1 MAVNLGSSNISA
13 VKLGATDVSKIYL
26 GSDVVFGGQLE
37 SLYSYRMTTSDYLS
51 ISNYSGID
59 FSTSGE
65 YTFHSLVKFSSVA
78 GTQVV
83 FANVDASLVNG
94 FLFAYISSANAW
106 GFQWR
111 GASVSNRRQ
120 FNFSGT
126 IPTTDVWYSLVLVI
140 RNLNLRDIEVYINGV
155 AQTKSILTQASVP
168 NITGKNIDVGAYGSA
183 GSAYIEADYNSFTIW
198 NTIFESSEIPT
209 FYNGG
214 QPILDFKNENKI
226 LETLF
231 DYDIWDASNSRFNVV
246 NNYGTNGISVN
257 AVKAD
262 KVISSPY

>member
-1 MAVNLGSSNISA
+1 M
-13 VKLGATDVSKIYL
+13 
-26 GSDVVFGGQLE
+26 FGGFFANNQ
-37 SLYSYRMTTSDYLS
+37 SLVGLSSRYSYRMTTSDYLS

-59 FSTSGE
+59 FLTTGE

-94 FLFAYISSANAW
+94 FLFAYISSINQW

-111 GASVSNRRQ
+111 GVSVPNRRQ

-140 RNLNLRDIEVYINGV
+140 RNLNLRDVELYINGV
-155 AQTKSILTQASVP
+155 AQTKSILTQTSVP
-168 NITGKNIDVGAYGSA
+168 NITGKNIDVGAYGPA
-183 GSAYIEADYNSFTIW
+183 GSGYIEADYNSFTIW

-257 AVKAD
+257 AVEAD